1 MSATLQEIQSTVNS
15 EITRDYP
22 NNLTSDLQ
30 NLVVLGLTEEAG
42 EVAGLRKRNLRNNAR
57 DVGRGGREEYID
69 ELGDVLW
76 YLTACCALFNTDLDE
91 IWRANRQKL
100 EERYGR
106 SECEGQCELPSTLYP
121 GEN

>member
-1 MSATLQEIQSTVNS
+1 MSATLQEIQSAVNS
-15 EITRDYP
+15 EIMRDYP
-22 NNLTSDLQ
+22 NNPKHDLQ

-76 YLTACCALFNTDLDE
+76 YLTACCALFNTNLDE
-91 IWRANRQKL
+91 IWQMNRQKL

-106 SECEGQCELPSTLYP
+106 FECEGQCEFPSTLYP

>member
-1 MSATLQEIQSTVNS
+1 MSATLQEIQNAVNS
-15 EITRDYP
+15 EIMRDYP
-22 NNLTSDLQ
+22 NNLTRDLQ

-76 YLTACCALFNTDLDE
+76 YLAACCALFSTDLDE
-91 IWRANRQKL
+91 IWQMNRQKL

-106 SECEGQCELPSTLYP
+106 TECEGQCKLPESLYP
-121 GEN
+121 G

>member
-15 EITRDYP
+15 EIMRDYP

-57 DVGRGGREEYID
+57 DAGRGGREEYID

-76 YLTACCALFNTDLDE
+76 YLAACCALFNTDLDE
-91 IWRANRQKL
+91 IWRANCQKL

-106 SECEGQCELPSTLYP
+106 TECEGQCEFSLSLHN
-121 GEN
+121 GED